1 MGWHI
6 TVLRGVAHNGPSSLL
21 FFGARAMHFHEQ
33 SSSCSPGCRCRG
45 LHEIDWLFSVS
56 WIEKVVQNVGSWI
69 FEEMLDHRPVAPL
82 RSDESK
88 RIQAEEAQTRALASK
103 MAEFFDVMDT
113 DTAIKKAEDQTEED
127 AQ

>member
-1 MGWHI
+1 
-6 TVLRGVAHNGPSSLL
+6 
-21 FFGARAMHFHEQ
+21 
-33 SSSCSPGCRCRG
+33 
-45 LHEIDWLFSVS
+45 
-56 WIEKVVQNVGSWI
+56 
-69 FEEMLDHRPVAPL
+69 MLDHRPVAPL

-103 MAEFFDVMDT
+103 IAEFFDVMGT